1 MRVIVGNSE
10 NLSLISSRY
19 IVWKYRDFLQLPCVL
34 LPPLGTILAM
44 VIEVRKC
51 LSILNKM
58 NKLKPISQSLVPRH
72 TLDISM
78 KYSYVPQTEAP
89 YKMDR
94 YSPVDWSAS
103 EPEKV
108 MVILM
113 MAIVSMM
120 IMMLQVTVL
129 MPSTRFLL
137 PRDSLSKI
145 VTGQV
150 TLSSHWSTL
159 LILCCHLP
167 G

>member
-1 MRVIVGNSE
+1 
-10 NLSLISSRY
+10 
-19 IVWKYRDFLQLPCVL
+19 
-34 LPPLGTILAM
+34 
-44 VIEVRKC
+44 
-51 LSILNKM
+51 
-58 NKLKPISQSLVPRH
+58 
-72 TLDISM
+72 M

-108 MVILM
+108 MEILM
-113 MAIVSMM
+113 MTMVLT
-120 IMMLQVTVL
+120 MMLQVTVL

-150 TLSSHWSTL
+150 MFSSHWSIL
-159 LILCCHLP
+159 LMLCSHWSGQLDEHGAGVQEATHQVSP
-167 G
+167 D

>member
-1 MRVIVGNSE
+1 
-10 NLSLISSRY
+10 
-19 IVWKYRDFLQLPCVL
+19 
-34 LPPLGTILAM
+34 
-44 VIEVRKC
+44 
-51 LSILNKM
+51 M
-58 NKLKPISQSLVPRH
+58 NKPKPISQSLVPRH

-108 MVILM
+108 TEILM
-113 MAIVSMM
+113 MAIVLMM
-120 IMMLQVTVL
+120 ILLQVTVL

-150 TLSSHWSTL
+150 MLCPHWSIL
-159 LILCCHLP
+159 LILCCHWTGQLDQH
-167 G
+167 GAGI

>member
-1 MRVIVGNSE
+1 MQYKNVT
-10 NLSLISSRY
+10 
-19 IVWKYRDFLQLPCVL
+19 YRPTLQLV
-34 LPPLGTILAM
+34 
-44 VIEVRKC
+44 
-51 LSILNKM
+51 
-58 NKLKPISQSLVPRH
+58 VPRH

-108 MVILM
+108 TEILM
-113 MAIVSMM
+113 MTIVLMM
-120 IMMLQVTVL
+120 MMLQVTVL

-150 TLSSHWSTL
+150 MLCPHWSIL
-159 LILCCHLP
+159 LILCSHLP
-167 G
+167 GQLD

>member
-1 MRVIVGNSE
+1 
-10 NLSLISSRY
+10 
-19 IVWKYRDFLQLPCVL
+19 
-34 LPPLGTILAM
+34 
-44 VIEVRKC
+44 
-51 LSILNKM
+51 M
-58 NKLKPISQSLVPRH
+58 NKPKPISQSLVPRH
-72 TLDISM
+72 QLDISM

-108 MVILM
+108 MEILM
-113 MAIVSMM
+113 MTMVLMM
-120 IMMLQVTVL
+120 MMMLQVTVL

-150 TLSSHWSTL
+150 TLFPHWSTFLILSSHWSGQLDEHGAGVQEAT
-159 LILCCHLP
+159 HQVSP
-167 G
+167 D

>member
-1 MRVIVGNSE
+1 M
-10 NLSLISSRY
+10 
-19 IVWKYRDFLQLPCVL
+19 WKYRDFLQLPCVL
-34 LPPLGTILAM
+34 LPPLGTILAT
-44 VIEVRKC
+44 VIEVSEENIQR
-51 LSILNKM
+51 LSVYTLFC
-58 NKLKPISQSLVPRH
+58 SQSLVPRH

-78 KYSYVPQTEAP
+78 KYSFVPQTEAP

-108 MVILM
+108 RIVIGRQM
-113 MAIVSMM
+113 MMM
-120 IMMLQVTVL
+120 MMLQVTVL

-150 TLSSHWSTL
+150 NWGRMEQASKRQ
-159 LILCCHLP
+159 LIR
-167 G
+167 